1 MENTNFSIQRIGWL
15 IRNDIWEGY
24 KLIGIFALAIFG
36 FFLIPYLNLDV
47 HEDPTRHEILYSLLL
62 IGGGFIFTSIVFRE
76 LYTKPRGQFYLTL
89 PASHLEKIS
98 SKWVLSAIL
107 YPLGITIGYWLFS
120 SIANG
125 LYEMLHGQ
133 SPDSFLSYWQSE
145 NQRMLPFVYIVL
157 QSIFFL
163 GAITF
168 TRYNIFKTG
177 FSLFIAGL
185 SLVIIFAMLLRLVLW
200 KYFDGMQFPNQE
212 MRVLEP
218 STSFQ
223 DFVTS
228 TIPNIAYYLFW
239 FVLAPYLLLV
249 SYFKLKEREI

>member
-1 MENTNFSIQRIGWL
+1 MNNSNFSIQRIGWL

-47 HEDPTRHEILYSLLL
+47 NENPSRHELLYSILL
-62 IGGGFIFTSIVFRE
+62 IGGGFIFTSIIFRE
-76 LYTKPRGQFYLTL
+76 LFTKPRGQFYLTL
-89 PASHLEKIS
+89 PASHLEKLS
-98 SKWVLSAIL
+98 SKWVLSAII
-107 YPLGITIGYWLFS
+107 YPIGVTLGYWLFS
-120 SIANG
+120 LIANG
-125 LYEMLHGQ
+125 LFDMIHGQ

-145 NQRMLPFVYIVL
+145 NHRMLPLIYIVL

-177 FSLFIAGL
+177 FSLFVLGAF
-185 SLVIIFAMLLRLVLW
+185 LVAMFAILLRLILW

-218 STSFQ
+218 SASFQ
-223 DFVTS
+223 DFMS
-228 TIPNIAYYLFW
+228 KNIPNLAYFLFW
-239 FVLAPYLLLV
+239 FVLAPYLLFV
-249 SYFKLKEREI
+249 SYFKLREKEI